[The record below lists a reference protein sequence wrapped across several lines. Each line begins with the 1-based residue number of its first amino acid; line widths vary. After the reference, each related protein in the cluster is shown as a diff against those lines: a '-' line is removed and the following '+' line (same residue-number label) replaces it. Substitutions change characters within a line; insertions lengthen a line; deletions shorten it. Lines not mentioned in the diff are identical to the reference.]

1 MAKFNL
7 PAGTYWIGDP
17 CYVVTKYHDTWIKVI
32 TSVDYFNEPALANVD
47 DITIVAGTTSYG
59 DGCYTSNAGTY
70 HNVDSG
76 TLGIVPLATVN
87 KFHGNHT
94 WLAKQGTFKH
104 FDRDF
109 TVEIDQGHFDFDQI
123 IIDTR
128 EDYDFAC
135 EYAD

>member
-1 MAKFNL
+1 MATFTL

-17 CYVVTKYHDTWIKVI
+17 GYVITDHDTWIKLI
-32 TSVDYFNEPALANVD
+32 ESVDYFNEPALAKVD

-70 HNVDSG
+70 HTVDSG
-76 TLGIVPLATVN
+76 TLGIVPLDTVN
-87 KFHGNHT
+87 KFHGNHE
-94 WLAKQGTFKH
+94 WLTKSGTFNH
-104 FDRDF
+104 FEHDF
-109 TVEIDQGHFDFDQI
+109 TVVIDQGHFDFDQL

-128 EDYDFAC
+128 EDSVFDY